1 MNSTKNRLL
10 IGAALLIAL
19 GLGFGVAQFVPHAE
33 HEAQAEDG
41 DHASHDE
48 GHEEDGGH
56 DDHDE
61 HEGESTEEGVVA
73 LTEQQIKASGIG
85 IVNVSRGGG
94 NEYRLSGRVEP
105 AVDAKAIVAAVTSG
119 RVEQILVA
127 TGASVEVGQSLA
139 IIVSGEAATLRA
151 NADAAVAEAEAAR
164 LVYQRDL
171 NLVAQ
176 GIVARQE
183 MEASRARS
191 LAADA
196 AARAAQAQV
205 AASGSPDASG
215 RLTINSPIAGIV
227 SAVNITPGGVVASGS
242 AVAEIADPG
251 RVELVF
257 NAPPALASEVTTG
270 TRIQVTGASRNFD
283 AVVVGVAANAR
294 EQSGATVIRAR
305 STAGDLPPAGSPITA
320 IVVTDTQEA
329 GLTVPADAV
338 QTVEGQSVVFVVE
351 DSGFRATPV
360 LVGRRAGGFI
370 EILNGLSG
378 NERIAG
384 TNAFLLKAELA
395 KGEAEHGH

>member
-1 MNSTKNRLL
+1 
-10 IGAALLIAL
+10 
-19 GLGFGVAQFVPHAE
+19 
-33 HEAQAEDG
+33 
-41 DHASHDE
+41 
-48 GHEEDGGH
+48 
-56 DDHDE
+56 
-61 HEGESTEEGVVA
+61 
-73 LTEQQIKASGIG
+73 
-85 IVNVSRGGG
+85 
-94 NEYRLSGRVEP
+94 
-105 AVDAKAIVAAVTSG
+105 
-119 RVEQILVA
+119 
-127 TGASVEVGQSLA
+127 
-139 IIVSGEAATLRA
+139 
-151 NADAAVAEAEAAR
+151 
-164 LVYQRDL
+164 VYQRDL

-205 AASGSPDASG
+205 AASGSPDTSG

-227 SAVNITPGGVVASGS
+227 SAVNITPGGVVAAGG
-242 AVAEIADPG
+242 AVAEIAGPA

-257 NAPPALASEVTTG
+257 NAPPALASAVTTE
-270 TRIQVTGASRNFD
+270 TRIQVTGTSRNFD

>member
-227 SAVNITPGGVVASGS
+227 SAVKQALEQTPPELCAD
-242 AVAEIADPG
+242 VAERGIVLTGGGALLRDLDKLISEETGLHVHVADDPLTCVARGGG
-251 RVELVF
+251 RALEL
-257 NAPPALASEVTTG
+257 
-270 TRIQVTGASRNFD
+270 ID
-283 AVVVGVAANAR
+283 MH
-294 EQSGATVIRAR
+294 
-305 STAGDLPPAGSPITA
+305 
-320 IVVTDTQEA
+320 
-329 GLTVPADAV
+329 
-338 QTVEGQSVVFVVE
+338 
-351 DSGFRATPV
+351 
-360 LVGRRAGGFI
+360 
-370 EILNGLSG
+370 G
-378 NERIAG
+378 NE
-384 TNAFLLKAELA
+384 FFSPE
-395 KGEAEHGH
+395 

>member
-1 MNSTKNRLL
+1 MISTKNRLL

-164 LVYQRDL
+164 LAYQRDL
-171 NLVAQ
+171 NLVQQ
-176 GIVARQE
+176 GIVARQD

-205 AASGSPDASG
+205 AASGSPNTSG
-215 RLTINSPIAGIV
+215 RFSVVSPIAGVVGAV
-227 SAVNITPGGVVASGS
+227 STTVGGFVASGG
-242 AVAEIADPG
+242 AVVEISDPAQ
-251 RVELVF
+251 VELVF
-257 NAPPALASEVTTG
+257 NAPPALASEVTSG
-270 TRIQVTGASRNFD
+270 ARLQVTGPSGSFE

-294 EQSGATVIRAR
+294 EQSGAAVIRAR
-305 STAGDLPPAGSPITA
+305 STSSALPPAGSPVTGT
-320 IVVTDTQEA
+320 VVTNSQEG

-338 QTVEGQSVVFVVE
+338 QTVEGRSVVFVA
-351 DSGFRATPV
+351 DDNGFRVTPV
-360 LVGRRAGGFI
+360 LAGRRAGESI

-378 NERIAG
+378 DERIAG
-384 TNAFLLKAELA
+384 MNAFLLKAELA